1 MLFSLSVIKE
11 RNQPYPSWTQYNA
24 FLVDCIWTKWE
35 AWASCDIDCVGG
47 TRTRT
52 RKQQPEAQHGGT
64 ACTGEATESQ
74 YCGEKSLFDIRLNG
88 GSKDYEG
95 YVEIKTIYN
104 DYSGICDKVTDL
116 EEGDI
121 LCKMLG
127 FSLGAEHTWQSIS
140 QDSDN
145 SHLDDLVCT
154 GTENCIF
161 ECQSEDLTT
170 ESSKKYQIWTEKIF
184 LSNKVQKCN
193 ASDWLGLRCKKK
205 LDCQWSEWSSY
216 SNCSVG
222 CGTGKQVRTR
232 EKTVEEQYGG
242 LCSGSEEDTI
252 ICTLNPC
259 PSNIIYLILIH
270 LFYSYFTHIHA
281 TGKAFASGKGFR
293 GLCRLPA
300 AKQTGKSGKEK
311 WRNLSSI

>member
-1 MLFSLSVIKE
+1 
-11 RNQPYPSWTQYNA
+11 
-24 FLVDCIWTKWE
+24 
-35 AWASCDIDCVGG
+35 
-47 TRTRT
+47 
-52 RKQQPEAQHGGT
+52 
-64 ACTGEATESQ
+64 
-74 YCGEKSLFDIRLNG
+74 
-88 GSKDYEG
+88 
-95 YVEIKTIYN
+95 
-104 DYSGICDKVTDL
+104 
-116 EEGDI
+116 
-121 LCKMLG
+121 MLG

-170 ESSKKYQIWTEKIF
+170 ESSKKYQLWTEKIF

-216 SNCSVG
+216 SNCSVP
-222 CGTGKQVRTR
+222 CGTGKQTRSR

-259 PSNIIYLILIH
+259 PSKIIYLYLLI
-270 LFYSYFTHIHA
+270 YFIYTLH
-281 TGKAFASGKGFR
+281 TVVDFGVRSVYK
-293 GLCRLPA
+293 
-300 AKQTGKSGKEK
+300 KSGVK
-311 WRNLSSI
+311 

>member
-1 MLFSLSVIKE
+1 M
-11 RNQPYPSWTQYNA
+11 RNRTIPNYNT
-24 FLVDCIWTKWE
+24 FLVNCIWTAWDT
-35 AWASCDIDCVGG
+35 WASCVIDCEGG

-52 RKQQPEAQHGGT
+52 RKQQPQAQHGGT

-74 YCGEKSLFDIRLNG
+74 YCGEKSLYDIRLNG

-95 YVEIKTIYN
+95 FVEIKTIYN
-104 DYSGICDKVTDL
+104 DYGGICDKVTGL
-116 EEGDI
+116 EEGDV

-127 FSLGAEHTWQSIS
+127 FNLGAELTWQNES
-140 QDSDN
+140 QDSAN
-145 SHLDDLVCT
+145 TSHLDDLVCT

-170 ESSKKYQIWTEKIF
+170 ESSKKYQMWTEKIF

-205 LDCQWSEWSSY
+205 LDCQWSEWTSY
-216 SNCSVG
+216 SNCSVP
-222 CGTGKQVRTR
+222 CGTGKQTRSR

-259 PSNIIYLILIH
+259 PSKIPIYVFIFI
-270 LFYSYFTHIHA
+270 YFTY
-281 TGKAFASGKGFR
+281 T
-293 GLCRLPA
+293 
-300 AKQTGKSGKEK
+300 
-311 WRNLSSI
+311 